1 MLRKGCGGVHNNNKK
16 QIHLKKQTIVVI
28 AYAIE
33 MKFVVVLFLFF
44 YLKQKLKGE
53 VIIIERRKPH
63 KFAFYGALDTKA
75 VETYASRKKSHH
87 EAKISLFKKQL
98 V

>member
-1 MLRKGCGGVHNNNKK
+1 
-16 QIHLKKQTIVVI
+16 
-28 AYAIE
+28 